1 MTADIPPDKLEGRVA
16 LAAAMLDA
24 VKPARLEV
32 LILSFEFDR
41 AFYGSEDFVDE
52 IKRVVL
58 STERAKVRVLIN
70 QPRSAMKASHRL
82 VELGRRVPSR
92 IEFRELS
99 DERQITQRGE
109 WLIVDQRQFI
119 ERRAPDSLVAY
130 GWRDAALQAR
140 AKAREFNELWEESLP
155 STEFRVLG
163 I

>member
-1 MTADIPPDKLEGRVA
+1 MTADTPPDKLEGRA
-16 LAAAMLDA
+16 ELAAAMFEAATL
-24 VKPARLEV
+24 ARLEV

-41 AFYGSEDFVDE
+41 TLYGGEDFVDE

-70 QPRSAMKASHRL
+70 QPRAAMKASHRL

-109 WLIVDQRQFI
+109 WLIIDQRQFI

-140 AKAREFNELWEESLP
+140 AKAREFNELWEESQP

>member
-1 MTADIPPDKLEGRVA
+1 MTADTPPDKLEGRA
-16 LAAAMLDA
+16 ELAAAMFEAAKL
-24 VKPARLEV
+24 ARLEV

-41 AFYGSEDFVDE
+41 TLYGSEAFVDE

-70 QPRSAMKASHRL
+70 QPRAAMKASHRL

-99 DERQITQRGE
+99 EERQITQRSE

-119 ERRAPDSLVAY
+119 ERRTPDSLVAY

-140 AKAREFNELWEESLP
+140 AKAREFIELWEESIP
-155 STEFRVLG
+155 SAEFRVLG
-163 I
+163 L